1 MEAFIWLSAANVLLV
16 IVSMISSWRIQT
28 SKNHAEDRILPNYKI
43 KWYLDRE
50 YLRFKKTAKEIR
62 IFNQDPMMISA
73 VFQDYNLFAL
83 PIKENVGV
91 SCEPNVCK
99 VVNAMRSAGVSER
112 LISERDAYLY
122 RQLDPDGIEVS
133 GGEGQKIAIARAFY
147 KDTDIIIMDEPTSS
161 LDPISEATVY
171 ERIHS
176 EYKDKTVIFISHRLS
191 SCKFCDRVLV
201 MEGGSI
207 IQEGTHDK
215 LLLHSKG
222 RYCELWNAQA
232 QYYQT

>member
-1 MEAFIWLSAANVLLV
+1 M
-16 IVSMISSWRIQT
+16 
-28 SKNHAEDRILPNYKI
+28 D
-43 KWYLDRE
+43 YLNR
-50 YLRFKKTAKEIR
+50 RKAKYPCFGNEP
-62 IFNQDPMMISA
+62 DPMMISA

-122 RQLDPDGIEVS
+122 RQLDPEGIEVS

-161 LDPISEATVY
+161 LDPISEAMVY